1 MNLLATACYK
11 VDNMYG
17 NTNHEDYVKLTEKC
31 CKSFLANLKDL
42 HKVVIFDG
50 HKENFSDL
58 FQELYYKV
66 KDYYLKNQPCNILF
80 VDSDTICLK
89 PVSIFNQWDKF
100 AMFNSAEQHRHSYFN
115 SQCLNLVQNL
125 TPWMMANVRYYPA
138 GLPDSIWDIGDDLAY
153 SWIDEWAYD
162 TIIYNKMFHSQDL
175 NIINFLR
182 PELNF
187 QVEGDLGMIS
197 RETVRDASILHCH
210 ATRNSN
216 MAIQKMDRAI
226 KLSGLEVSL

>member
-1 MNLLATACYK
+1 MNVLMTACYK
-11 VDNMYG
+11 VGKMYG
-17 NTNHEDYVKLTEKC
+17 TTQYDDYVRMTSKC
-31 CKSFLANLKDL
+31 CKSFVANLKNL
-42 HKVVIFDG
+42 HKVIVFDG
-50 HKENFSDL
+50 VKENFSDL

-80 VDSDTICLK
+80 VDSDTLCLR
-89 PVSIFNQWDKF
+89 PIAMFEQWDKF
-100 AMFNSAEQHRHSYFN
+100 AMFNTGEEHRHSYFN
-115 SQCLNLVQNL
+115 SQCLDLVQNL

-175 NIINFLR
+175 NVNSYIR

-187 QVEGDLGMIS
+187 QVPGEPGMIS
-197 RETVRDASILHCH
+197 SETVRDASILHCH
-210 ATRNSN
+210 ATRSSA
-216 MAIQKMDRAI
+216 MALQKMDRAI
-226 KLSGLEVSL
+226 KLMGIGEVL